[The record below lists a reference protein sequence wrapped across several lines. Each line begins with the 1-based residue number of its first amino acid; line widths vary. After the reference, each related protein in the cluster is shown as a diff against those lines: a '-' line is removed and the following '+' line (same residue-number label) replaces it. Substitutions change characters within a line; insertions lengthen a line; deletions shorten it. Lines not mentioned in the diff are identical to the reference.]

1 MAGPRPRRRRPPALR
16 RFVPAVVLVLAGMVV
31 LAVGGDAVAADAV
44 ALALMGVGGVLG
56 VAAAFF
62 EIGASEDRDR
72 RAGRS

>member
-1 MAGPRPRRRRPPALR
+1 MRLR
-16 RFVPAVVLVLAGMVV
+16 RFAPALALIVAGLVTLAFAGDST
-31 LAVGGDAVAADAV
+31 AGGAV

>member
-1 MAGPRPRRRRPPALR
+1 MAGARRRRPLALR
-16 RFVPAVVLVLAGMVV
+16 RFVPAIVLVLVGMVV
-31 LAVGGDAVAADAV
+31 LAIGGDGVAADAI
-44 ALALMGVGGVLG
+44 AIALMGIGGVLG